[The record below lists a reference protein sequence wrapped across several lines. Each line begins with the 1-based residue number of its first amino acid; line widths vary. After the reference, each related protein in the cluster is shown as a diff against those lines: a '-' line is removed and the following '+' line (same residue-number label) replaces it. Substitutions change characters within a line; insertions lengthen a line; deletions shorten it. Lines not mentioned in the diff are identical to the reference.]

1 MTLDELFKGKAYQR
15 GNALYPT
22 TEEIVLPFV
31 RQVEEYASDF
41 RIQVQKPSD
50 IAVDVVRKGD
60 STEVAEFNIYSRVS
74 VEAILKDEFQF
85 DAVNDRYAKTIGL
98 VYALDKQQPEV
109 ITYSGYLKQLC
120 LNMTIFNSTAI
131 LRKNFNDPDFDSI
144 YLQTPIFINR
154 IEGEKQEYIDGIEFM
169 NSYQYTRETLNVALG
184 KLAVQCLVKQPGMAT
199 AYSNMV
205 KMLHNNLPVNN
216 IDNHYYNPEGIY
228 TPYDILN
235 AMTSTIS
242 KKSDMT
248 KAPHQVLAAFK
259 MFQ

>member
-1 MTLDELFKGKAYQR
+1 MTLDEFLKGKADQR

-22 TEEIVLPFV
+22 TEEIVMPFIKEV
-31 RQVEEYASDF
+31 QDYATDF

-50 IAVDVVRKGD
+50 IAVDVIKKGD
-60 STEVAEFNIYSRVS
+60 STEVEEFNIYSRVS
-74 VEAILKDEFQF
+74 VEAILKDEYQF
-85 DAVNDRYAKTIGL
+85 NAIDDKYIKTIGL

-120 LNMTIFNSTAI
+120 LNMTIFNSSAI
-131 LRKNFNDPDFDSI
+131 LRKNFNDPDFDNI
-144 YLQTPIFINR
+144 YHQAPIFINK
-154 IEGEKQEYIDGIEFM
+154 IEGEKQEYIDGIEFL
-169 NSYQYTRETLNVALG
+169 NSYQYTRETLAIALG

-216 IDNHYYNPEGIY
+216 IDNHYYNPDGVY
-228 TPYDILN
+228 TPYELYN
-235 AMTSTIS
+235 AMTATVS

-248 KAPHQVLAAFK
+248 KAPHQVLAAYK